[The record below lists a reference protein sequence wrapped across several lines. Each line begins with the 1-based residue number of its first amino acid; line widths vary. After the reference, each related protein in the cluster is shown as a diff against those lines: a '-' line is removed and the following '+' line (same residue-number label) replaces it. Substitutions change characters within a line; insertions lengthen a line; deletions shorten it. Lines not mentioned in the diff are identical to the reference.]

1 MSWLEPFFEILFP
14 GDHPYGCLS
23 LLPPLCAITLA
34 IATRRVVMSLLAGV
48 FVGSLVLAGG
58 NPITA
63 IAATCEDHLW
73 KSLSNEDHLRVFVF
87 TLGMGAMV
95 GVMQRGGGMEQVVN
109 KLMPLARDRRSGQ
122 LTVWFLGM
130 IVFFDDYANSLLLGN
145 TMRPLTDRLRISRE
159 KLAYLVDSTAA
170 PVSGLAIVSTWV
182 ATEIGLIQSGFESLP
197 NFGQSVDGFSI
208 FLATIP
214 YRFYVVLAL
223 LFVPMVAILGRDF
236 GSMLIAEREASGATP
251 KSESSEQGSPADGA
265 SWHDAFWPVIV
276 MVGVTVVLIL
286 HTGSA
291 SDPDAPPQDLLTT
304 FGSGDTYLALV
315 YGSLSGLLTAMTLSW
330 CRGTLSTSQIRDS
343 AFTGAGHV
351 VGPLTILWVAWALS
365 GLTTADHLGTGEYL
379 GGLLQS
385 ALDVRF
391 LPTAVFILASL
402 IAFATG
408 TSWGTMGILMPLV
421 IAVVYRMLAD
431 TEVTVTPENTIM
443 VAAIGSVLA
452 GAIFGD
458 HCSPISDT
466 TVLSSQ
472 SSGCDHIAHV
482 RTQLPYAMVV
492 GTVSIVFGTLPIG
505 FGVSVWILLPL
516 CLAALALFLVTV
528 GRRAEVE

>member
-1 MSWLEPFFEILFP
+1 MLFP

-34 IATRRVVMSLLAGV
+34 IATRRVVISLLVGV
-48 FVGSLVLAGG
+48 FVGALVLAGG
-58 NPITA
+58 NPLTA
-63 IAATCEDHLW
+63 LAATCEDHLW
-73 KSLSNEDHLRVFVF
+73 KSLSDEDHLRVFVF

-109 KLMPLARDRRSGQ
+109 KLMPLARGRRSGQ
-122 LTVWFLGM
+122 LTVWLLGL
-130 IVFFDDYANSLLLGN
+130 IVFFDDYANTLLLGH

-182 ATEIGLIQSGFESLP
+182 ATEIGLIQSGFDNLP
-197 NFGQSVDGFSI
+197 DFPGSVDGFAI
-208 FLATIP
+208 FLETIP

-223 LFVPMVAILGRDF
+223 LFVPMIAILGRDF
-236 GSMLIAEREASGATP
+236 GSMLTAEREAANAEP
-251 KSESSEQGSPADGA
+251 EPAANAQEDSTKGA
-265 SWHDAFWPVIV
+265 SWQDAFWPVVV
-276 MVGVTVVLIL
+276 MVGVTVALIL
-286 HTGSA
+286 STGSPT
-291 SDPDAPPQDLLTT
+291 DPDAPPRDLLTS

-315 YGSLSGLLTAMTLSW
+315 YGSLTGLMTAIALSW
-330 CRGTLSTSQIRDS
+330 GRGILSSSDVR
-343 AFTGAGHV
+343 AAALTGASHV
-351 VGPLTILWVAWALS
+351 VGALAILWVAWTLS
-365 GLTTADHLGTGEYL
+365 ELTKANHLGTGEYL
-379 GGLLQS
+379 GGLLQQ
-385 ALDVRF
+385 ALDVRL

-421 IAVVYRMLAD
+421 IAVTYRMLAD
-431 TEVTVTPENTIM
+431 AGATVAPEDTIM
-443 VAAIGSVLA
+443 VATIGSVLA

-482 RTQLPYAMVV
+482 RTQLPYALVV
-492 GTVSIVFGTLPIG
+492 GTVSVVFGTLPIG
-505 FGVSVWILLPL
+505 FGASVWILLPM
-516 CLAALALFLVTV
+516 CLVALAVFLVTV
-528 GRRAEVE
+528 GRRVIREA

>member
-1 MSWLEPFFEILFP
+1 
-14 GDHPYGCLS
+14 
-23 LLPPLCAITLA
+23 
-34 IATRRVVMSLLAGV
+34 
-48 FVGSLVLAGG
+48 
-58 NPITA
+58 
-63 IAATCEDHLW
+63 
-73 KSLSNEDHLRVFVF
+73 
-87 TLGMGAMV
+87 
-95 GVMQRGGGMEQVVN
+95 
-109 KLMPLARDRRSGQ
+109 
-122 LTVWFLGM
+122 
-130 IVFFDDYANSLLLGN
+130 
-145 TMRPLTDRLRISRE
+145 
-159 KLAYLVDSTAA
+159 
-170 PVSGLAIVSTWV
+170 
-182 ATEIGLIQSGFESLP
+182 
-197 NFGQSVDGFSI
+197 
-208 FLATIP
+208 
-214 YRFYVVLAL
+214 
-223 LFVPMVAILGRDF
+223 
-236 GSMLIAEREASGATP
+236 
-251 KSESSEQGSPADGA
+251 
-265 SWHDAFWPVIV
+265 
-276 MVGVTVVLIL
+276 
-286 HTGSA
+286 
-291 SDPDAPPQDLLTT
+291 
-304 FGSGDTYLALV
+304 
-315 YGSLSGLLTAMTLSW
+315 
-330 CRGTLSTSQIRDS
+330 
-343 AFTGAGHV
+343 V
-351 VGPLTILWVAWALS
+351 VGALTILWVAWALS